1 MDVRQKVLEQIT
13 EAEVVAL
20 TQQLVRIESY
30 FGVPNVETAVAKYIS
45 SFLKAEAIDSEIKE
59 IFDGRSNVYGSLLGQ
74 KTGPTLL
81 FCGHIDTVPPNNM
94 EIEPFNAYIEDGKI
108 YGRGAADMKGGVAA
122 MLLAMAAIKR
132 AGVKLKGAIK
142 FAGVVGEESPN
153 TSEGARA
160 LVAEGKVA
168 DMAIVGE
175 ATNLD
180 IAAAHKGMEWLKVEV
195 KGKAAHGSVPD
206 KGVNAIVKAAQ
217 IIQAIEEKVVP
228 ELKKRKHPLV
238 GSPTINIGRIEGG
251 VLNNIVPDS
260 CWFSLDRRWVPGET
274 LEGVMGEIQDI
285 IDELKKQD
293 SELEAKLIEQPETIG
308 RGPMEIDP
316 AHSLVQVVS
325 KAATQVLGREPEV
338 KGVVYWTDG
347 AHLSKAGIPT
357 IVFGPGDIAQAHA
370 AVEYIDIKQL
380 YKAAQIYALTAL
392 EICQIAD

>member
-217 IIQAIEEKVVP
+217 IFAP
-228 ELKKRKHPLV
+228 EFI
-238 GSPTINIGRIEGG
+238 TI
-251 VLNNIVPDS
+251 
-260 CWFSLDRRWVPGET
+260 LD
-274 LEGVMGEIQDI
+274 L
-285 IDELKKQD
+285 
-293 SELEAKLIEQPETIG
+293 
-308 RGPMEIDP
+308 
-316 AHSLVQVVS
+316 
-325 KAATQVLGREPEV
+325 
-338 KGVVYWTDG
+338 
-347 AHLSKAGIPT
+347 
-357 IVFGPGDIAQAHA
+357 
-370 AVEYIDIKQL
+370 AVEVSPLSSSRVRNTSNPSSCARLAI
-380 YKAAQIYALTAL
+380 
-392 EICQIAD
+392 